1 MEAAVASRE
10 EVAAAVVAW
19 EEEVAAAEAARVEEV
34 AAAEAALVEEVVAA
48 IAAREEEVSAV
59 KAGQT
64 ADDILVRVMLVV
76 VMVLVDRIVQAAA
89 RIYEGQYV
97 RPVGWVY
104 RFYPV

>member
-19 EEEVAAAEAARVEEV
+19 EEEVAAAEAAR
-34 AAAEAALVEEVVAA
+34 VEEVVAA

-76 VMVLVDRIVQAAA
+76 MVLVDRIVQAAA